1 MVKKERNDVMET
13 VVALR
18 DAGVT
23 GRINNSALLA
33 LSEEALARFWQSRP
47 SADSEPD
54 FRPTKFEC
62 RLYEALKPG
71 DMLRFTTAVDKIGG
85 KSAGFA
91 IAVDCNKTRAADLEI
106 HWTAVN
112 PQTAEPVAL
121 PEALR
126 DWLYQYLP

>member
-1 MVKKERNDVMET
+1 MVKKERDDVMET
-13 VVALR
+13 VVGLR

-23 GRINNSALLA
+23 GRMNNSALLA
-33 LSEEALARFWQSRP
+33 LAEEALARFWQARP
-47 SADSEPD
+47 TMENEPD

-62 RLYEALKPG
+62 RLYGALKPG
-71 DMLRFTTAVDKIGG
+71 DLLRFTVTVDKIGG

-91 IAVDCNKTRAADLEI
+91 VAVECNKARAADI
-106 HWTAVN
+106 DIVWTAVH

-121 PEALR
+121 PEELR